1 MNKNVKV
8 QLLAAIQNYMSCT
21 KIIKTTCVSK
31 IINTCH
37 DPKQQNN
44 IKIHLVC
51 KFTRMITSHI
61 SQKRKE
67 KKKRKREKEENI
79 YYINYERKI
88 KECKKLSCVST
99 HYFALISSN
108 FVKSPM
114 G

>member
-1 MNKNVKV
+1 MNKNGKV
-8 QLLAAIQNYMSCT
+8 QLLAAIQNYTSST

-44 IKIHLVC
+44 IKIHSVC
-51 KFTRMITSHI
+51 KFTQMITSHI
-61 SQKRKE
+61 SQKKKRK
-67 KKKRKREKEENI
+67 KKKRKEENI

-88 KECKKLSCVST
+88 KECKKLSCFST

>member
-8 QLLAAIQNYMSCT
+8 QSLAAIQNYTSST
-21 KIIKTTCVSK
+21 EIIKTTCVSE

-61 SQKRKE
+61 SQKKRKE
-67 KKKRKREKEENI
+67 KKKEKE
-79 YYINYERKI
+79 RKEKI
-88 KECKKLSCVST
+88 FT
-99 HYFALISSN
+99 T
-108 FVKSPM
+108 
-114 G
+114 

>member
-1 MNKNVKV
+1 
-8 QLLAAIQNYMSCT
+8 
-21 KIIKTTCVSK
+21 
-31 IINTCH
+31 
-37 DPKQQNN
+37 
-44 IKIHLVC
+44 
-51 KFTRMITSHI
+51 MITSHI

-67 KKKRKREKEENI
+67 KKKDENI

-88 KECKKLSCVST
+88 KECKKLSCVFT

>member
-1 MNKNVKV
+1 VNYCFDLHGRAAVNLHKIKNNTLLKTRNKNAEV
-8 QLLAAIQNYMSCT
+8 QLLAAIQNYTSST

-44 IKIHLVC
+44 IKFHLVC

-67 KKKRKREKEENI
+67 KRKEKERKRKI
-79 YYINYERKI
+79 F
-88 KECKKLSCVST
+88 T
-99 HYFALISSN
+99 T
-108 FVKSPM
+108 
-114 G
+114 

>member
-1 MNKNVKV
+1 M
-8 QLLAAIQNYMSCT
+8 LAAIQNYTNST

-51 KFTRMITSHI
+51 KFTGMITSHV

-67 KKKRKREKEENI
+67 KKKEENI

-88 KECKKLSCVST
+88 KECKKLSCVFT